1 MKRCVGGA
9 HPGRPGGRRLPR
21 CSPRTKPAPPTR
33 KRIAKAGGEAAD
45 LAAEGRYTQAT
56 ELPARISLGD
66 DLEALNLRLDLAS
79 MLDQSGDHPQV
90 PILEDLLADIPA

>member
-1 MKRCVGGA
+1 MRRRSASRPPGRSPPPALLPPDQAGAA
-9 HPGRPGGRRLPR
+9 HPEADRQGR
-21 CSPRTKPAPPTR
+21 
-33 KRIAKAGGEAAD
+33 GEAAD

-56 ELPARISLGD
+56 ELPARISPGD